1 MPEKSTL
8 IGPLHAAIFD
18 YLSATT
24 ELEPA
29 KILRREKGKPL
40 AMLRE
45 AAARCTLGLVILR
58 PILKQ
63 LNPNLPGPFASHIEI
78 TFQVFEHAAL
88 NKAALDAPGLAEQLM
103 IAIDGLTL
111 TGGGYEFQN
120 LIPVGD
126 PREVEDADFD
136 IIELT
141 YATSGGLTPRD

>member
-1 MPEKSTL
+1 M
-8 IGPLHAAIFD
+8 IGPLHAAL
-18 YLSATT
+18 YAHLVATT

-40 AMLRE
+40 ADLRE
-45 AAARCTLGLVILR
+45 AAGRCKLGIVILR
-58 PILKQ
+58 PVLKG
-63 LNPNLPGPFASHIEI
+63 LNPNLPGPYASRIEI

-88 NKAALDAPGLAEQLM
+88 NKADLDAPGLAEQLM
-103 IAIDGLTL
+103 IAIDGLSV
-111 TGGGYEFQN
+111 TGEGYVFQN
-120 LIPVGD
+120 LTPVGD